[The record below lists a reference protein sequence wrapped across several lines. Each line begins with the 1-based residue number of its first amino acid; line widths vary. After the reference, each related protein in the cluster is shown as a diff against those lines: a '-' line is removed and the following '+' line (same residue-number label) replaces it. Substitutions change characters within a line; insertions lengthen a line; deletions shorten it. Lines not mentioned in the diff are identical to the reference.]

1 MVTTKKGI
9 INGNK
14 NFSVEIPSNVT
25 IGSVDKS
32 TFPEFQNEYGASY
45 GGEDFSFTEFDINN
59 DGAFDKVVNVNH
71 DGSFGPKFDP
81 NLNITLARFVSSA
94 C

>member
-1 MVTTKKGI
+1 M
-9 INGNK
+9 
-14 NFSVEIPSNVT
+14 EIKTFQLKYPPT
-25 IGSVDKS
+25 LQLGSVDKS

-71 DGSFGPKFDP
+71 DASLGPKFDP
-81 NLNITLARFVSSA
+81 NLNITLVRFVSSA